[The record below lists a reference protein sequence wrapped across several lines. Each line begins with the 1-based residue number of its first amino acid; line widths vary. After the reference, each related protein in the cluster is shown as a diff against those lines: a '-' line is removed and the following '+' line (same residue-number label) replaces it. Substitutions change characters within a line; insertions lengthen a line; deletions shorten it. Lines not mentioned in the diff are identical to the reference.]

1 MPQNTLVTLEQIQSA
16 QARIAPIINKIPL
29 LPVRGLPID
38 ANVWLKPE
46 SLQPIGSFKIRGAYN
61 AIASL
66 PDNVRKRG
74 VIAYSSGNHAQGV
87 AFAARHLGISA
98 VIVMPKNAPAVKIEA
113 TRAYGAEVVLYDPMT
128 QSREEIAEHIQKER
142 GLSLIPPFN
151 HVDTIAGQGTIGL
164 EIVAALP
171 EVDLV
176 LTPVGG
182 GGLISG
188 VATAIKALRPDAN
201 IIGVEPALADDA
213 RQSLHSGHIVTLPAE
228 QVYRSQADG
237 VRTLHIGDITF
248 EHMRAYVKDVVTVS
262 EEEITA
268 AGRRLLLEERL
279 VVEPSGALPLAA
291 VMFHAAELPP
301 AKNIVL
307 VLSGGSMDASIIRGW
322 LG

>member
-1 MPQNTLVTLEQIQSA
+1 MTQNSLVTLDQIRSA
-16 QARIAPIINKIPL
+16 QTRIAPIINKIPL

-66 PDNVRKRG
+66 PDDVRKRG

-87 AFAARHLGISA
+87 AFAAKHLGISA

-128 QSREEIAEHIQKER
+128 QSREEIAGNIQQER

-151 HVDTIAGQGTIGL
+151 HHDTIAGQGTIGL
-164 EIVAALP
+164 EIVEALP

-182 GGLISG
+182 GGLVSG
-188 VATAIKALRPDAN
+188 VATAVKSLRPDAN

-213 RQSLHSGHIVTLPAE
+213 RQSLHSGQIVELPAE
-228 QVYRSQADG
+228 QVFRSQADG
-237 VRTLHIGDITF
+237 VRTLHIGEITF
-248 EHMRAYVKDVVTVS
+248 AHMREYVKDVVTVS

-279 VVEPSGALPLAA
+279 VVEPSGTLPLAA